1 MTPTYWLFI
10 QYVAGPPPAAMNDSL
25 PLAVIS
31 ARPGSAEWIAAA
43 DLDPVTLKIPLLE
56 SPRAAA
62 GFPSPAADYV
72 EGTLDLNK
80 LLVRN
85 APATFLVRCRGCS
98 LVDAGIHDG
107 DILVVDRSVTPTG
120 GKIVVAVLDGT
131 LYVKRLR
138 TIRGRMALVSEN
150 KAEAEKYPNLYLDQT
165 QENALWGVVTSVVRR
180 L

>member
-1 MTPTYWLFI
+1 MH
-10 QYVAGPPPAAMNDSL
+10 DHSL
-25 PLAVIS
+25 HLIAC
-31 ARPGSAEWIAAA
+31 ARAGSAQWVAAA
-43 DLDPVTLKIPLLE
+43 DVDPDALVLPLLE

-72 EGTLDLNK
+72 EDALDLNK

-85 APATFLVRCRGCS
+85 APATFFVRCRGCS

-107 DILVVDRSVTPTG
+107 DILVVDRSITATG
-120 GKIVVAVLDGT
+120 GRIVVAVLDGT

-138 TIRGRMALVSEN
+138 ILRGRMALVSEN
-150 KAEAEKYPNLYLDQT
+150 KAEAEKYPALYFDQAQDNT
-165 QENALWGVVTSVVRR
+165 LWGVVTSVVRR